1 MKRRSSVRWSGALVA
16 LCLAV
21 AASAGARHAGAR
33 QAGEG
38 PAAPAPGRVTAQSF
52 KSAALGRAMPFLVY
66 TPPGY
71 DESAERRYPV
81 LYMLHGL
88 GGSYRSWQEYGLLA
102 AADRLIR
109 AGEIEAL
116 IIVLPEGEAAYWVD
130 HAGGGPR
137 WGTYVARDLVGEV
150 DRRYRTQA
158 ERTHRA
164 IGGASMG
171 GHGALQLALN
181 YSGVF
186 GVVGAH
192 SVALRRYEAAPA
204 YFGDR
209 ASFEQRDPVTLCA
222 RAPERVRGLTLW
234 LDIGLE
240 DGWYSAAAAFH
251 RQLAAAGVP
260 HAWTVWPGGHTP
272 EYWRG
277 RVEDYLRFYD
287 AALRGPALGEALA
300 SLARLDTSAP
310 R

>member
-1 MKRRSSVRWSGALVA
+1 MKRRSSVRWSGALLA

-21 AASAGARHAGAR
+21 AAAGARYAGAR
-33 QAGEG
+33 QAGDAS
-38 PAAPAPGRVTAQSF
+38 PDPSSGRVTAQSF
-52 KSAALGRAMPFLVY
+52 TSAALGRTIPFLAY

-71 DESAERRYPV
+71 DESADRRYPV

-88 GGSYRSWQEYGLLA
+88 GDSYRSWQEYGLLA
-102 AADRLIR
+102 AADRLIG
-109 AGEIEAL
+109 AGAIEPL
-116 IIVLPEGEAAYWVD
+116 IIVLPEGETGYWVD
-130 HAGGGPR
+130 HADGGPR
-137 WGTYVARDLVGEV
+137 WGTYVVRDLVGEV
-150 DRRYRTQA
+150 DRRYRTRADRAQ
-158 ERTHRA
+158 RA

-181 YSGVF
+181 NPGLF

-192 SVALRRYEAAPA
+192 SVALRHYEAAPA

-222 RAPERVRGLTLW
+222 RSPERARGLTLW

-251 RQLAAAGVP
+251 RQLVAEGVP
-260 HAWTVWPGGHTP
+260 HAWTVWQGGHTP

-300 SLARLDTSAP
+300 SLARLDSAAP